1 MASLDDVVTAANNIN
16 KNLPQ
21 LIQSLN
27 AVASVSAVAVTTIG
41 SVTAASGTTIPA
53 GGTAGAGF
61 LVSATANFGIFFG
74 SGAPTLS
81 AAKGS
86 LYLCSDGTTTNDRL
100 YVNTDGSTTW
110 TNVTTAA

>member
-16 KNLPQ
+16 KNLSQ

-27 AVASVSAVAVTTIG
+27 AVA
-41 SVTAASGTTIPA
+41 
-53 GGTAGAGF
+53 
-61 LVSATANFGIFFG
+61 FG